1 MEQKYN
7 IFDPNKDTLNFA
19 FKYNNEETEDLH
31 KIINGKPDLN
41 IDDFRRISLWKLD
54 RVLRLS
60 NNTIEKLNIISI
72 KQDLNI
78 DDELVKEVIKELV
91 DSDGVGY
98 PMASAFLKFIRP
110 DIFPIIDVR
119 AYRALRG
126 IKIYYSMY
134 KYEIYIKYT
143 KDLMKIAKK
152 FNRPLNEVDEQ
163 LYCYDKEYNKNI

>member
-1 MEQKYN
+1 MEEKYN
-7 IFDPNKDTLNFA
+7 IFDPTKDILNFT
-19 FKYNNEETEDLH
+19 FKYNKEETEDLH

-54 RVLRLS
+54 RVLKLS

-91 DSDGVGY
+91 NSDGVGY

-119 AYRALRG
+119 AYRALSG
-126 IKIYYSMY
+126 KKIYYSMY
-134 KYEIYIKYT
+134 NYELYINYT
-143 KDLMKIAKK
+143 KDLMDIAKK
-152 FNRPLNEVDEQ
+152 INRPLREVDEQ
-163 LYCYDKEYNKNI
+163 LYCCDKEYNQQI

>member
-1 MEQKYN
+1 
-7 IFDPNKDTLNFA
+7 
-19 FKYNNEETEDLH
+19 
-31 KIINGKPDLN
+31 
-41 IDDFRRISLWKLD
+41 
-54 RVLRLS
+54 
-60 NNTIEKLNIISI
+60 
-72 KQDLNI
+72 
-78 DDELVKEVIKELV
+78 
-91 DSDGVGY
+91 
-98 PMASAFLKFIRP
+98 MASAFLKFIRP

>member
-7 IFDPNKDTLNFA
+7 IFDPTKDTLNFT
-19 FKYNNEETEDLH
+19 FEYNNKETEDLH

-72 KQDLNI
+72 KQDLSI

-110 DIFPIIDVR
+110 DIFPIIDLR

-134 KYEIYIKYT
+134 KYELYIKYT

-163 LYCYDKEYNKNI
+163 LYCYDKEYNKKI

>member
-1 MEQKYN
+1 MEEKYN
-7 IFDPNKDTLNFA
+7 IFDPTKDILNFT
-19 FKYNNEETEDLH
+19 FKYNKEETEDLH

-72 KQDLNI
+72 KQDLSI

-119 AYRALRG
+119 AYRALSG
-126 IKIYYSMY
+126 KKIYYSMY
-134 KYEIYIKYT
+134 NYELYINYT
-143 KDLMKIAKK
+143 KDLMDIAKK
-152 FNRPLNEVDEQ
+152 INRPLREVDEQ
-163 LYCYDKEYNKNI
+163 LYCYDKEYNQQI

>member
-1 MEQKYN
+1 MEKKYN
-7 IFDPNKDTLNFA
+7 IFDPTKDTLNFT
-19 FKYNNEETEDLH
+19 FEYNNKETEDLH

-72 KQDLNI
+72 KQDLSI

-134 KYEIYIKYT
+134 KYELYIKYT

-163 LYCYDKEYNKNI
+163 LYCYDKEYNKKI